1 MVLAA
6 GSCGRS
12 ALPTTTPE
20 ATGPRE
26 QGVQLRYRSTPAPL
40 RHELELDVTHT
51 SLGLYLE
58 AKIAIEATLSTTL
71 KGRALSTE
79 WTVQQVSAL
88 ELVGTVDERDDQGIR
103 TVLTDHGGSSGRAD
117 DRGFLHDGTSHE
129 GLVRAATD
137 AGLSAAAVVL
147 LTAIDQHARLPLLP
161 EDALAPNVPVEHE
174 EESETVLTDLGTV
187 LPTTTVVRY
196 TLRGVDELGVAEIAI
211 ERASVAESGPE
222 AEGEPMQRQTR
233 ATGML
238 LFDVERGLPVSLELS
253 QTEQIVVGEQE
264 VERTVLVR
272 SRYRSP

>member
-1 MVLAA
+1 MA
-6 GSCGRS
+6 
-12 ALPTTTPE
+12 
-20 ATGPRE
+20 GPRE

-40 RHELELDVTHT
+40 RHELELDLTHT
-51 SLGLYLE
+51 SLGLYVE
-58 AKIAIEATLSTTL
+58 AKIGIDATLSATVQ
-71 KGRALSTE
+71 GQALSTE

-103 TVLTDHGGSSGRAD
+103 TMLADHGASSGRAD
-117 DRGFLHDGTSHE
+117 TRGFAYDHDHDRASPD
-129 GLVRAATD
+129 GLARAATD

-147 LTAIDQHARLPLLP
+147 LTAVDQHARLPLLP
-161 EDALAPNVPVEHE
+161 EDSLSPDVPLEQE

-222 AEGEPMQRQTR
+222 AKGEPMQLETR
-233 ATGML
+233 ATGVL

-272 SRYRSP
+272 STYRSP